1 MLVRFGQSQPQLK
14 STAVDGPI
22 KIVISD
28 RDNFNMNEVKLQMN
42 ESRSDR
48 MWSGMVTAEMKKMSQ
63 IVLHLIFGSLI
74 IVLIKLIS
82 IILRDWVI
90 MLMLYGEV

>member
-1 MLVRFGQSQPQLK
+1 
-14 STAVDGPI
+14 
-22 KIVISD
+22 
-28 RDNFNMNEVKLQMN
+28 
-42 ESRSDR
+42 